1 MPMGMTTTTNVAKLL
16 ASAAEA
22 FADAPPLL
30 VIGGATATGKTALA
44 IQLAQALEAER
55 GILCEILSADSRQ
68 RYAALPIGTAQPSVE
83 ELAAVPHHFVGDLAL
98 DATENFE
105 SAGDWANQARAL
117 TERLHLEGKGV
128 IVVGG
133 SGLYIKV
140 FLYGLDAMPEVEE
153 GVREAITLELA
164 EKGLAWLQAE
174 IRELDPV
181 YANSA
186 NPSDWQN
193 PQRLSRALEII
204 RSTGQP
210 YSNLRLKDGISPD
223 LIPSWKNFVGWTL
236 DLPREELHSR
246 IAERAK
252 SMIANGLVEEAHAA
266 LPFRDMQAL
275 NTVGYPEIF
284 GFLDGKYDLPRALE
298 LLTLHTRQLA
308 KRQGTFFRHQLGAL
322 GEVRG

>member
-1 MPMGMTTTTNVAKLL
+1 MTTTTNVTELVR
-16 ASAAEA
+16 SVAAA

-55 GILCEILSADSRQ
+55 GIQCEILSADSRQ
-68 RYAALPIGTAQPSVE
+68 RYAALPIGTAQPTAD
-83 ELAAVPHHFVGDLAL
+83 ELTAVPHHFVGDLAL
-98 DATENFE
+98 EATKNFE

-117 TERLHLEGKGV
+117 TERLHAEGKGV

-133 SGLYIKV
+133 SGLYIKA
-140 FLYGLDAMPEVEE
+140 FLYGLDLMPEVED
-153 GVREAITLELA
+153 GLREAITLELA

-210 YSNLRLKDGISPD
+210 YSNFRLKDGISPE
-223 LIPSWKNFVGWTL
+223 LIPSWKSFLGWTL
-236 DLPREELHSR
+236 DLPREVLHER
-246 IAERAK
+246 IAQRATA
-252 SMIANGLVEEAHAA
+252 MLANGLIEEARAA
-266 LPFRDMQAL
+266 MPFRDMQAL

-284 GFLDGKYDLPRALE
+284 GYLEGKYDLPRALE

-308 KRQGTFFRHQLGAL
+308 KRQKTFFRNQLGAL
-322 GEVRG
+322 GELRG

>member
-1 MPMGMTTTTNVAKLL
+1 
-16 ASAAEA
+16 
-22 FADAPPLL
+22 
-30 VIGGATATGKTALA
+30 
-44 IQLAQALEAER
+44 
-55 GILCEILSADSRQ
+55 
-68 RYAALPIGTAQPSVE
+68 
-83 ELAAVPHHFVGDLAL
+83 
-98 DATENFE
+98 
-105 SAGDWANQARAL
+105 
-117 TERLHLEGKGV
+117 
-128 IVVGG
+128 
-133 SGLYIKV
+133 
-140 FLYGLDAMPEVEE
+140 MPEVED
-153 GVREAITLELA
+153 GLREAITLELS

-284 GFLDGKYDLPRALE
+284 GYLEGKYDLPRALE

-308 KRQGTFFRHQLGAL
+308 KRQGTFFRNQLGAM